1 MDFKKKLE
9 DRIKHHDKDIER
21 LCNVYYQGFIE
32 SVREL
37 LDVRTQSKKLNV
49 SFINKWVIFYIS
61 KISLQDQV
69 IDLDKKVHISAK
81 CITNSASDLLQA
93 RKVQSNIAAVIA
105 QLNLCL
111 PVFTTYSKV
120 QKQISEKR

>member
-1 MDFKKKLE
+1 MLFILFLFHLNNDFRAIFDNDEYVDFKKKLE

-49 SFINKWVIFYIS
+49 CEIFFNI
-61 KISLQDQV
+61 
-69 IDLDKKVHISAK
+69 
-81 CITNSASDLLQA
+81 SDL
-93 RKVQSNIAAVIA
+93 
-105 QLNLCL
+105 NLHLCEL
-111 PVFTTYSKV
+111 L
-120 QKQISEKR
+120 

>member
-1 MDFKKKLE
+1 MNNEFSYFFK
-9 DRIKHHDKDIER
+9 
-21 LCNVYYQGFIE
+21 NG
-32 SVREL
+32 
-37 LDVRTQSKKLNV
+37 
-49 SFINKWVIFYIS
+49 
-61 KISLQDQV
+61 LQDQV
-69 IDLDKKVHISAK
+69 VDLDKKVHLSAK
-81 CITNSASDLLQA
+81 GITKSASDLLQA